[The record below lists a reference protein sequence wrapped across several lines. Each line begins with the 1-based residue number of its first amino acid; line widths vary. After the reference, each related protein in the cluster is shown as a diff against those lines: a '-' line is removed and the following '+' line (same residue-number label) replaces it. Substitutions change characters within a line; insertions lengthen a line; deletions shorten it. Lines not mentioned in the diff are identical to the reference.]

1 MCSCQDIKEGLTG
14 QKSKNSDEFL
24 VQKKNP
30 LILPPKF
37 RDLPIPKNK
46 QTNKNKTDLE
56 KEDFDIEELLG
67 SSSYEVIEEGIEK
80 GSIEE
85 GLLEE
90 ININKSTGN
99 VHKFELHVDLNPDKM
114 PILLRLVFH
123 AYDVV
128 HSRRI
133 DQLFF
138 VQIL

>member
-1 MCSCQDIKEGLTG
+1 MKLNKKKIFLFFIFVFLYSCQDIKEGLTG

-30 LILPPKF
+30 LILPPQF
-37 RDLPIPKNK
+37 RDLPIPKNE
-46 QTNKNKTDLE
+46 QFNKNKTDLE

-90 ININKSTGN
+90 ININ
-99 VHKFELHVDLNPDKM
+99 
-114 PILLRLVFH
+114 
-123 AYDVV
+123 
-128 HSRRI
+128 
-133 DQLFF
+133 
-138 VQIL
+138 

>member
-1 MCSCQDIKEGLTG
+1 MKLNKKTIFLFFIFVFLCSCQDIKEGLTG

-67 SSSYEVIEEGIEK
+67 SSSFEVIEEGIEK

-90 ININKSTGN
+90 ININ
-99 VHKFELHVDLNPDKM
+99 
-114 PILLRLVFH
+114 
-123 AYDVV
+123 
-128 HSRRI
+128 
-133 DQLFF
+133 
-138 VQIL
+138 

>member
-1 MCSCQDIKEGLTG
+1 MALVITSCQSVKNALTG
-14 QKSKNSDEFL
+14 AKQENSDEFL

-90 ININKSTGN
+90 ININ
-99 VHKFELHVDLNPDKM
+99 
-114 PILLRLVFH
+114 
-123 AYDVV
+123 
-128 HSRRI
+128 
-133 DQLFF
+133 
-138 VQIL
+138 